1 MIKFFA
7 GHKTAANIL
16 MFALIAMGLAVLP
29 TLKMETFPE
38 VKSYEVQ
45 VSVAYPGAA
54 PSDVEEGICIP
65 LERATDGISFLDEK
79 RCEAKDNVG
88 LMTLKMVEAGDMPQ
102 FIEDVKSAVDGIDN
116 FPADI
121 EEPVTKELGRTD
133 PVVSIAISGDLPRPA
148 LKELAED
155 MRRRAQRVPGIPLV
169 EVQGFSDRQLRV
181 EVSMSTMEQYGL
193 SVLDIAD
200 RIKRQG
206 VDLPAGIIEAEAQEV
221 QLRFTDLR
229 RTVDELGNLVVV
241 GGAEG
246 SEVLLKDI
254 AKITDTF
261 EKDENKIVFN
271 GKPAAILQISKNKTD
286 DSLEVLSEVKAFV
299 AAERMRLPAAVNIEL
314 TGDRASVVQERLDL
328 LSSNGMQG
336 IVLVALAL
344 FLFFSFRYTFWVA
357 MGLPVSFLASFAVMS
372 ALGQS
377 INMIS
382 MVALLVAIGI
392 LMDDAIVIAENIA
405 AERQKGKKPLQAV
418 IDGTSKVARG
428 VLSSFAT
435 TILIFSSLLMMKGDL
450 GQVMKVLPMVLISV
464 LTISLFE
471 AFLILPNHLMHALE
485 HDKAGK
491 KLAFQQKFEAIF
503 EGWRQKMYGLAKKV
517 VARRYAFVGGV
528 VAFFIFS
535 ISLLAGGV
543 LKFQAFPDLD
553 GDIVQARILMAP
565 GSTLDQ
571 LEEVVQRTL
580 TKLEASNQLLSEKE
594 DGELVQNVRVIY
606 SQHVDAFET
615 GPHLATVSV
624 DLLSAETRNG
634 TIADLTNEWRARVGK
649 LPGVLSIQYRQPQ
662 IGPAGRAI
670 HIRLQGDDMDELAMA
685 SNELKAWLHGYDG
698 VVDILD
704 DLRAGRPI
712 LQMKLKE
719 GAYALGIDAQTIAGQ
734 VRAGYQGTIAKEI
747 QRGDENYEIRV
758 SLDEKSRGSLGEFD
772 RLSILHPAT
781 GNAIPLASIATV
793 EEERSYSRIHRVNN
807 IRTVSV
813 FADVVV
819 AKINAGD
826 VLADVG
832 EKLMPKL
839 ALKYP
844 GVTLAL
850 EGEAKNSKVTNQSM
864 ARGFMLGLFGVF
876 LLLSLQFKS
885 YLEPIVV
892 MVAIPLAFIGVIWGH
907 LIMGIS
913 LTMPSMVG
921 AVSLAGIVV
930 NDSILLVE
938 FTKARAREGMNLHD
952 AAAMA
957 SRDRFRAIFL
967 TSLTTVSGMF
977 PLLLET
983 SMQAQILIPIAVSIA
998 FGISMSTILVLLFLP
1013 ALFSIFE
1020 DFGFTEP
1027 HDALDDESD
1036 AAEHNKPEPATA

>member
-1 MIKFFA
+1 MIRFFA

-29 TLKMETFPE
+29 NLKMETFPE
-38 VKSYEVQ
+38 IHSYEVQ

-54 PSDVEEGICIP
+54 PTDVEEGICIP

-88 LMTLKMVEAGDMPQ
+88 VMTLKMLEEGNMTQ

-116 FPADI
+116 FPVDI

-133 PVVSIAISGDLPRPA
+133 QVVNIAISGDLPRPA

-181 EVSMSTMEQYGL
+181 EIPMHILEQYGL
-193 SVLDIAD
+193 SVPEIAD

-206 VDLPAGIIEAEAQEV
+206 IDLPAGIVEAKAQEV

-229 RTVDELGNLVVV
+229 RTVDELGDLIVV
-241 GGAEG
+241 GGTAG
-246 SEVLLKDI
+246 AEVLLKDI
-254 AKITDTF
+254 ATITDTF
-261 EKDENKIVFN
+261 ENEENKVVFN
-271 GKPAAILQISKNKTD
+271 GKPAAILQISKNKSD

-299 AAERMRLPAAVNIEL
+299 AAEQQRLPAAVSIEL

-328 LSSNGMQG
+328 LSKNGMQG

-357 MGLPVSFLASFAVMS
+357 MGLPVSFLASFAVML

-382 MVALLVAIGI
+382 MVALLVSIGI

-405 AERQKGKKPLQAV
+405 AERAKGKAPLRSV
-418 IDGTSKVARG
+418 IDGAGKVARG

-435 TILIFSSLLMMKGDL
+435 TVLIFSSLLMMKGDL

-485 HDKAGK
+485 HDDADK
-491 KLAFQQKFEAIF
+491 KLGFQKKFEVIF
-503 EGWRQKMYGLAKKV
+503 EGWRQKVYGLSQKV
-517 VARRYAFVGGV
+517 VSHRYAFVGGV
-528 VAFFIFS
+528 LAFFMFS
-535 ISLLAGGV
+535 VSLLAGGV

-565 GSTLDQ
+565 GSTLEQ
-571 LEEVVQRTL
+571 LEGVVSKTVGA
-580 TKLEASNQLLSEKE
+580 LEASNTLLSEKE
-594 DGELVQNVRVIY
+594 DDDLVQNVRITY
-606 SQHVDAFET
+606 SQHADAFET
-615 GPHLATVSV
+615 GPHLATIAV
-624 DLLSAETRNG
+624 DLLSAEKRES
-634 TIADLTNEWRARVGK
+634 TIAELTNDWRARVGK
-649 LPGVLSIQYRQPQ
+649 LPGVLSIQYKQPQ

-670 HIRLQGDDMDELAMA
+670 HIRLQGDDLDELALA
-685 SNELKAWLHGYDG
+685 ANDLKAWLYGYDG

-719 GAYALGIDAQTIAGQ
+719 GAYALGIDAQTIASQ
-734 VRAGYQGTIAKEI
+734 VRASYQGTIAKEI
-747 QRGDENYEIRV
+747 QRGDETYEIRV
-758 SLDEKSRGSLGEFD
+758 SLDEKSRGSLGDFD
-772 RLSILHPAT
+772 RLSILHPGT
-781 GNAIPLASIATV
+781 GAAVPLSSVATV
-793 EEERSYSRIHRVNN
+793 EEERSYSRVHRVNN

-819 AKINAGD
+819 DKINAGD

-832 EKLMPKL
+832 EKLMPQL

-907 LIMGIS
+907 LIMGLS

-938 FTKARAREGMNLHD
+938 FTKMRAREGMHLHD

-967 TSLTTVSGMF
+967 TSFTTIAGMT

-998 FGISMSTILVLLFLP
+998 FGIATSTVLVLFFLP

-1020 DFGFTEP
+1020 DLGFTEP
-1027 HDALDDESD
+1027 HDALDDVND
-1036 AAEHNKPEPATA
+1036 PANQPGPKKA

>member
-1 MIKFFA
+1 MIRFFA

-16 MFALIAMGLAVLP
+16 MFALIAIGFAALP
-29 TLKMETFPE
+29 SLKMETFPDID
-38 VKSYEVQ
+38 KFEVQ
-45 VSVAYPGAA
+45 VSVPYPGAA
-54 PSDVEEGICIP
+54 PTDVEEGICIP

-79 RCEAKDNVG
+79 RCEAKDNIG
-88 LMTLKMVEAGDMPQ
+88 LMTLKMLEEGNMPQ
-102 FIEDVKSAVDGIDN
+102 FVEDVKTAVDGIDN
-116 FPADI
+116 FPDDS
-121 EEPVTKELGRTD
+121 EEPVVKELGRTD
-133 PVVSIAISGDLPRPA
+133 PVVNIAISGDLPRPA

-155 MRRRAQRVPGIPLV
+155 LRRRAQRVRGIPLV

-181 EVSMSTMEQYGL
+181 ELATHVLEQYGL
-193 SVLDIAD
+193 SVLDVAD

-229 RTVDELGNLVVV
+229 RTVDELGSLVVV
-241 GGAEG
+241 SGSEGG
-246 SEVLLKDI
+246 EVLLRDI
-254 AKITDTF
+254 AKISDTF
-261 EKDENKIVFN
+261 EKEEDKVVFN
-271 GKPAAILQISKNKTD
+271 GKPAAILAISKNKSD
-286 DSLEVLSEVKAFV
+286 DSLEVLAEVKAFV
-299 AAERMRLPAAVNIEL
+299 ERERDRLPAAVTLAL
-314 TGDRASVVQERLDL
+314 TGDRASVVQERLNL

-344 FLFFSFRYTFWVA
+344 FLFFSFRYTVWVA
-357 MGLPVSFLASFAVMS
+357 MGLPVSFLASFAVMA
-372 ALGQS
+372 ALGLS

-405 AERQKGKKPLQAV
+405 AESQKGKSPLQAV
-418 IDGTSKVARG
+418 IDGSSKVARG

-435 TILIFSSLLMMKGDL
+435 TVLIFSSLLMMKGEL

-471 AFLILPNHLMHALE
+471 AFLILPNHLKHALE
-485 HDKAGK
+485 HDKDK
-491 KLAFQQKFEAIF
+491 EKLGFQKWFADLF
-503 EGWRQKMYGLAKKV
+503 DGWRQKLYGLAKKV
-517 VARRYAFVGGV
+517 VAHRYAFVGGV
-528 VAFFIFS
+528 VGFFIFS
-535 ISLLAGGV
+535 VSLLAGGV

-565 GSTLDQ
+565 GSTLTQ
-571 LEEVVQRTL
+571 LEGVVNKTL
-580 TKLEASNQLLSEKE
+580 HELEASNEVLSENE
-594 DGELVQNVRVIY
+594 PDSLVQNVRVTF
-606 SQHVDAFET
+606 SQHADAFES
-615 GPHLATVSV
+615 GPHLATIAV
-624 DLLSAETRNG
+624 DLLSAEKRNG

-670 HIRLQGDDMDELAMA
+670 HIRLQGDDMDELALA
-685 SNELKAWLHGYDG
+685 SNELKAWLYGYDG

-704 DLRAGRPI
+704 DLRSGRPI
-712 LQMKLKE
+712 LQMKLRE

-747 QRGDENYEIRV
+747 QRGDETYEIRV
-758 SLDEKSRGSLGEFD
+758 SLDEESRGNLGDFD
-772 RLSILHPAT
+772 RLSILHPQT
-781 GNAIPLASIATV
+781 GAAIPLASIASV
-793 EEERSYSRIHRVNN
+793 EEERSYSRIHRINN
-807 IRTVSV
+807 VRTVSV

-826 VLADVG
+826 VLNDVQQ
-832 EKLMPKL
+832 KLVPTL
-839 ALKYP
+839 AVKYP

-850 EGEAKNSKVTNQSM
+850 EGEAKNSEVTNKSM
-864 ARGFMLGLFGVF
+864 ANGFMLGLFGVF

-892 MVAIPLAFIGVIWGH
+892 MVAIPLSFIGVIWGH
-907 LIMGIS
+907 MIMGLS

-938 FTKARAREGMNLHD
+938 FTKARAREGMSLHD

-967 TSLTTVSGMF
+967 TSFTTVAGMM

-983 SMQAQILIPIAVSIA
+983 SVQAQILVPIVVSIS

-1013 ALFSIFE
+1013 ALYSIFE
-1020 DFGFTEP
+1020 DLGFT
-1027 HDALDDESD
+1027 ASRDEDEGSD
-1036 AAEHNKPEPATA
+1036 ETVSSPKSVTA